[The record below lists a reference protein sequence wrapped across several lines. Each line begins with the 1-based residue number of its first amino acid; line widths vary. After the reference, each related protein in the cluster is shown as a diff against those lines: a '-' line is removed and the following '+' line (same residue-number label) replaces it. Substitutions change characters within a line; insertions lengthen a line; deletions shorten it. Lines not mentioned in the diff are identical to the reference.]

1 MMTSAQLFYY
11 VVLILGNALA
21 ALLILV
27 SGGLFAY
34 CFLIATILYSIVGFY
49 DLFFSSHSLN
59 RLYPVLAYIRY
70 ALESFRT
77 EIQQYFIANNIE
89 EMPFNR
95 EQRDLVYRRAKGVTD
110 TLPFGTQRDLMQ
122 ANYQS
127 IWHSLAPTKV
137 DQTSRRVQIGG
148 PDCTQPYSSS
158 LFNISAMS
166 YGAISAEAIEAL
178 NRGAQ
183 LGNFYHNT
191 GEGGLSPHHLK
202 HGGDI
207 VWQIGTGL
215 FGCRNANGRFDPDAF
230 AKLANLEQ
238 VKMIE
243 IKLSQGAKPGHG
255 GVLPKAKIT
264 DEIALIRGIEKGKDC
279 VSPAINPE
287 CDTPLALLKFV
298 QQLRTLANGKP
309 IGIKLCVG
317 NPAEF
322 LCLGKAMIE
331 SNIFVD
337 FITIDG
343 AEGGTGAAPV
353 EFSNRLGMMCIE
365 GTYLVHNALLGL
377 GIRDKITVIA
387 AGKTATGFDILNKL
401 AYGAD
406 VVNAARTFMLALGC
420 IQSRHCDSNKCP
432 TGIATQDK
440 NRSIAIDVA
449 IKSKRVASFHE
460 RTLHSCYDLV
470 GSMGLNDMTMLTH
483 SMIKVRTPNGILDP
497 NTLSAYS
504 LSQRQLLDHCPEGIW
519 QTWWQQASSHSFQI
533 EP

>member
-27 SGGLFAY
+27 SSGLFAY
-34 CFLIATILYSIVGFY
+34 CLLIATILYSIVGFY

-59 RLYPVLAYIRY
+59 QLYPVLAYIRY

-77 EIQQYFIANNIE
+77 EIQQYYIANNIE

-137 DQTSRRVQIGG
+137 DQTSRRVKIGG

-178 NRGAQ
+178 NKGAQ
-183 LGNFYHNT
+183 LGDFYHNT

-243 IKLSQGAKPGHG
+243 VKLSQGAKPGHG

-264 DEIALIRGIEKGKDC
+264 DEIALIRGIKKGEDC
-279 VSPAINPE
+279 VSPAVNPE
-287 CDTPLALLKFV
+287 CDTPLALLEFV

-309 IGIKLCVG
+309 IGIKLCIG

-337 FITIDG
+337 FITVDG

-440 NRSIAIDVA
+440 NRSKAINVEL
-449 IKSKRVASFHE
+449 KSQRVASFQKL
-460 RTLHSCYDLV
+460 TLKSCYDLV
-470 GSMGLNDMTMLTH
+470 GSMGLDDMTKLTQ
-483 SMIKVRTPNGILDP
+483 SMIKVRMPNGLLDA
-497 NTLSAYS
+497 NS
-504 LSQRQLLDHCPEGIW
+504 LSDFVLEHKELIRHCPKGMW
-519 QTWWQQASSHSFQI
+519 DTWWQQASSHSFQI

>member
-1 MMTSAQLFYY
+1 MTRAQLFYY

-365 GTYLVHNALLGL
+365 GT
-377 GIRDKITVIA
+377 
-387 AGKTATGFDILNKL
+387 
-401 AYGAD
+401 
-406 VVNAARTFMLALGC
+406 
-420 IQSRHCDSNKCP
+420 
-432 TGIATQDK
+432 
-440 NRSIAIDVA
+440 
-449 IKSKRVASFHE
+449 
-460 RTLHSCYDLV
+460 
-470 GSMGLNDMTMLTH
+470 
-483 SMIKVRTPNGILDP
+483 
-497 NTLSAYS
+497 
-504 LSQRQLLDHCPEGIW
+504 
-519 QTWWQQASSHSFQI
+519 
-533 EP
+533 